1 MGEVFIMQ
9 FCDKR
14 YKENVIKDN
23 LVSLREKREEEFL
36 KAEKKDKL
44 NEGDRKKRKVFYL
57 NATEGHLL
65 MRIHLEYISLMINL
79 LENNAVDEEE
89 VGQWLKD
96 VERQFSLLKKLHA
109 KFNKVKPYED
119 AKMQWDYVDIGD
131 TIDAVESSLYIED
144 GPEEYEKMSMEEKIT
159 NHLRYRLKRVNSS
172 RLKFNSQEL
181 YRFDYELKNVP
192 EGFREE
198 KLKKRNIQKEN
209 EYKYQQEF
217 ENKLVLIKEEN
228 LYLLKEDQIKCYYVM
243 KHPANFRRHLV
254 RLARKGAAKYY
265 FKEKFQ
271 SENSTGSDVCMFL
284 SGWRIS
290 ENTIKAIKKSKVFQN
305 VNFEVLSQLEY
316 EESGNL
322 FIAEMINLEKEIKEL
337 IQKWNSSKM
346 KSFVSS

>member
-14 YKENVIKDN
+14 YKENVITDN
-23 LVSLREKREEEFL
+23 LVSLQEKREEGFL

-44 NEGDRKKRKVFYL
+44 NEGDRKKRKIFSL
-57 NATEGHLL
+57 NTTEGHLL
-65 MRIHLEYISLMINL
+65 MRIHLEYISVMINL

-89 VGQWLKD
+89 VGQWQKD

-119 AKMQWDYVDIGD
+119 AKMQWDYVDLGD
-131 TIDAVESSLYIED
+131 TIDAVESSIYIED
-144 GPEEYEKMSMEEKIT
+144 GPEEYEEMSMEEKIA

-172 RLKFNSQEL
+172 RLKLINQEL
-181 YRFDYELKNVP
+181 YPFDYELKNVP

-198 KLKKRNIQKEN
+198 KLKKRNIQKAN

-217 ENKLVLIKEEN
+217 KNKLVLIEEEN
-228 LYLLKEDQIKCYYVM
+228 LYLLEEDQIKCYYVM

-265 FKEKFQ
+265 SNETFL
-271 SENSTGSDVCMFL
+271 SENGAGSDVCMFP
-284 SGWRIS
+284 SGWRIN
-290 ENTIKAIKKSKVFQN
+290 ENTIKVIKKSKVFKN
-305 VNFEVLSQLEY
+305 VNLLVLSKLEY
-316 EESGNL
+316 KESRNFL
-322 FIAEMINLEKEIKEL
+322 IAEMINLKKDIKEL

-346 KSFVSS
+346 KSFVNS